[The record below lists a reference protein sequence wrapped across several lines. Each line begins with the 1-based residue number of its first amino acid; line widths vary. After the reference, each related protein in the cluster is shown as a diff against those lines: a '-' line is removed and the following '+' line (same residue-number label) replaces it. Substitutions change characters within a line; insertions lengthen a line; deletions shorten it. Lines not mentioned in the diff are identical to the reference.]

1 MEADRLRGL
10 FAACADASDDFV
22 RVLGCGAARRLGS
35 LGESIGYR
43 VAMEADRFDGVFA
56 ARADAGRDLVR
67 DLRDSAARR
76 RGSLGKPIRD

>member
-1 MEADRLRGL
+1 MEADRLHGL
-10 FAACADASDDFV
+10 FAACADARDDLV
-22 RVLGCGAARRLGS
+22 RVLGYGAARGFGS

-56 ARADAGRDLVR
+56 ARADASRDLVR

-76 RGSLGKPIRD
+76 CGSLGKPIGD